1 MKVNQKPARLN
12 WQAVEEE
19 YWDELEATN
28 CTPEEFF
35 KDKMIVS
42 KVHRATMYRHIKV
55 FDLAYE
61 TKNRVMG
68 DGAKILSMFDS
79 LEHYLADNPQTLSG

>member
-1 MKVNQKPARLN
+1 MKR
-12 WQAVEEE
+12 
-19 YWDELEATN
+19 
-28 CTPEEFF
+28 
-35 KDKMIVS
+35 
-42 KVHRATMYRHIKV
+42 

-61 TKNRVMG
+61 AKNRVMG